1 MKTPSASNQEEK
13 VPRADTSREMLERIF
28 KIAALVVKA
37 TKDTGE
43 ICLEVQSE
51 GVKTQ
56 K

>member
-1 MKTPSASNQEEK
+1 MQTPSASNQEEK
-13 VPRADTSREMLERIF
+13 FPRADSSREMLERIF
-28 KIAALVVKA
+28 KVAELIVNA

-43 ICLEVQSE
+43 NRPYVQSE